1 MINIRRFIFLIHQ
14 SKMFYYTYLIREP
27 DLGSDRDEFQP
38 MSEQNTVNFNI
49 NKKGLTPKLSS
60 YNHNI

>member
-1 MINIRRFIFLIHQ
+1 MINIRRFIFLIYQ
-14 SKMFYYTYLIREP
+14 SKIFYYTYLIREP

-38 MSEQNTVNFNI
+38 MSEQNI

>member
-1 MINIRRFIFLIHQ
+1 MINIRRFIFLIYQ
-14 SKMFYYTYLIREP
+14 SKIFYYTYLIREP

-49 NKKGLTPKLSS
+49 NKKGLTPQLSS